1 MNENRPLIKRRF
13 PGLNLSEFAKK
24 AGELWHDMGDKSVS
38 LLYLFQIC
46 HIYTPSLD
54 TQSCVKRPLCSK
66 VKFENL
72 RSPKKNNFD
81 PKNNSIF
88 F

>member
-1 MNENRPLIKRRF
+1 MNENRPLIKGRF

-46 HIYTPSLD
+46 HTIKYVP
-54 TQSCVKRPLCSK
+54 K
-66 VKFENL
+66 VYKT
-72 RSPKKNNFD
+72 
-81 PKNNSIF
+81 SIV
-88 F
+88 